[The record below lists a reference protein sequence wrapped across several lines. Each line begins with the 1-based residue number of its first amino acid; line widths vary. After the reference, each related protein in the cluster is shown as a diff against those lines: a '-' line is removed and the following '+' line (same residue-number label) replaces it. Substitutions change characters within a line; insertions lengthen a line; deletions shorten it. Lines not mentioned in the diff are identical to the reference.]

1 MPANILNLPC
11 YKVRGIQENEHGLV
25 GNFKNFETG
34 ESFARMVPKPA
45 PEPKPY
51 IPKST
56 ETDRREKN
64 YGADISTLIRMIE
77 NGEL

>member
-1 MPANILNLPC
+1 M
-11 YKVRGIQENEHGLV
+11 YGLV
-25 GNFKNFETG
+25 GNFKHFEMG
-34 ESFARMVPKPA
+34 DSFARMTQKPS

-56 ETDRREKN
+56 ETDQREKN
-64 YGADISTLIRMIE
+64 YGADISTLIKMIE